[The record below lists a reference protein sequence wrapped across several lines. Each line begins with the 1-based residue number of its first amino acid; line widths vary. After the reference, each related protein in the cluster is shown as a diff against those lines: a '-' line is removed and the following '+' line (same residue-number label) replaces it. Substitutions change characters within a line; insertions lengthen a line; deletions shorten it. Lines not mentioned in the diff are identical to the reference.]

1 MPITW
6 NDDAQPVTRG
16 GTTFLQTNRGE
27 KKIRVWQPSAGQWNL
42 TALGRRF
49 YRDRPSE
56 YIISIPVRYDI
67 IRNRDGAEVR
77 YKGYMPV
84 TQLSARLRGLIGELT
99 AEGGDDNNL
108 LERLRTGILSE
119 VIRWRDE
126 EGNIAIH
133 YESDVTTFYDPGT
146 PRGWKYSEMRTTI
159 EADGGVE
166 QQAFLDQPM
175 RAARPS
181 ALIHADG
188 VIEEAFHELPHGVNC
203 AIYQLSKHRG
213 VDYDQVEAEM
223 QNIHKQVF
231 DE

>member
-1 MPITW
+1 MLITW

-16 GTTFLQTNRGE
+16 GTTFLQANRGE
-27 KKIRVWQPSAGQWNL
+27 KKIRVWQPAAGQWNL
-42 TALGRRF
+42 TALGKRY

-223 QNIHKQVF
+223 QKIHKKVF